1 MASTTVY
8 NASCIYDAAG
18 ALAVAG
24 GVPAFA
30 VIPALAVP
38 AVACLF
44 VCLHGSIHTEWNF
57 SISC

>member
-8 NASCIYDAAG
+8 NVSCIYDAAG

-38 AVACLF
+38 AVDATSCLSAR
-44 VCLHGSIHTEWNF
+44 LYTYSIELKH
-57 SISC
+57 